1 MFDFVKFYLKNSIY
15 FEIKKS
21 QKFWQKK
28 IFEYNNACESFTT
41 LISYLLL
48 MQGIWLDIESI
59 LKLIANNQN
68 ISDLHLSA
76 GESISYRLN
85 WEIVKKE
92 ELWKIWDENM
102 EILLKQL
109 FKNNPQRYDKF
120 LVDKEADFAYVAKD
134 ETAYRVNAY
143 LSTGRL
149 NVVMRKIN
157 STPRVLEGIMFQ
169 NISDSIKKNVLE
181 TPKGLFLVTGPTGS
195 GKSTSIVAMLELLNK
210 EKPYKIITIE
220 DPIEYVFTPQKCLI
234 SQREIWHD
242 TWSFDAALSSALRE
256 DPNVVFV
263 WEIRNIET
271 AEAVLNLA
279 ETGHLVFSTLHTNS
293 ATHTLNRY
301 LSFFPSDM
309 QNSILERMADCLV
322 GIMSQ
327 NLVRTKDNQ
336 WRIWVFE
343 LMLNNNAVKNNLK
356 KREIDQMQN
365 IIETSTQN
373 GMISMKQYA
382 KKLLER
388 DIINPHDVEWL
399 MNNKS
404 APQI

>member
-1 MFDFVKFYLKNSIY
+1 MFHDLFIIS
-15 FEIKKS
+15 
-21 QKFWQKK
+21 
-28 IFEYNNACESFTT
+28 
-41 LISYLLL
+41 LI

-76 GESISYRLN
+76 GESVAYRLN
-85 WEIVKKE
+85 WEIVRKE

-143 LSTGRL
+143 LSTWRI

-157 STPRVLEGIMFQ
+157 SVPRVLEWIMFQ
-169 NISDSIKKNVLE
+169 NISESIKKNILWS
-181 TPKGLFLVTGPTGS
+181 PKWLFLVTWPTGS
-195 GKSTSIVAMLELLNK
+195 WKSTSIVAMLEILNK

-220 DPIEYVFTPQKCLI
+220 DPIEYVFKPQKSLV

-242 TWSFDAALSSALRE
+242 TRSFNSAISSTLRE
-256 DPNVVFV
+256 DPNVIFV
-263 WEIRNIET
+263 WEIRNSET

-293 ATHTLNRY
+293 ATHTINRY
-301 LSFFPSDM
+301 LSFYPSDM
-309 QNSILERMADCLV
+309 QNSALERMADCLV
-322 GIMSQ
+322 WIMSQ
-327 NLVRTKDNQ
+327 NLVKTKDGQ
-336 WRIWVFE
+336 WRIWIFE
-343 LMLNNNAVKNNLK
+343 LLLNNNAVRNNLK
-356 KREIDQMQN
+356 KREVDQMQN

-373 GMISMKQYA
+373 WMISMRQYA

-388 DIINPHDVEWL
+388 DIINQSDVEWL
-399 MNNKS
+399 INSKS
-404 APQI
+404 SPQI

>member
-1 MFDFVKFYLKNSIY
+1 
-15 FEIKKS
+15 
-21 QKFWQKK
+21 
-28 IFEYNNACESFTT
+28 
-41 LISYLLL
+41 

-76 GESISYRLN
+76 GECIAYRLN
-85 WEIVKKE
+85 GEIVRKE
-92 ELWKIWDENM
+92 DLWKIWDENM

-134 ETAYRVNAY
+134 DTAYRVNAY
-143 LSTGRL
+143 LSTWRI

-157 STPRVLEGIMFQ
+157 STPRQLEWIMFQ
-169 NISDSIKKNVLE
+169 NISDSIKKNVL
-181 TPKGLFLVTGPTGS
+181 TSPKWLFLVTGPTWWW
-195 GKSTSIVAMLELLNK
+195 KSTSIVAMLEILNK

-220 DPIEYVFTPQKCLI
+220 DPIEYVFKPQKSLV
-234 SQREIWHD
+234 SQREIGHD
-242 TWSFDAALSSALRE
+242 TRSFWAAITSTLRE
-256 DPNVVFV
+256 DPDVIFV
-263 WEIRNIET
+263 WEIRNSET

-293 ATHTLNRY
+293 ATHTINRY
-301 LSFFPSDM
+301 LSFYPSDM

-327 NLVRTKDNQ
+327 TLVKTKDGQ

-343 LMLNNNAVKNNLK
+343 LMLNSNAVKNNLK
-356 KREIDQMQN
+356 KREVDQMQN

-373 GMISMKQYA
+373 GMISMRQYA

-388 DIINPHDVEWL
+388 DIINQAKKMTKRQIEEMIKNMKKTWIVNEKS
-399 MNNKS
+399 NKYHKKEEIE
-404 APQI
+404 ADDILKKL

>member
-1 MFDFVKFYLKNSIY
+1 
-15 FEIKKS
+15 
-21 QKFWQKK
+21 
-28 IFEYNNACESFTT
+28 
-41 LISYLLL
+41 

-134 ETAYRVNAY
+134 WTAYRVNAY

-220 DPIEYVFTPQKCLI
+220 DPIEYVFTPQKSLI

-242 TWSFDAALSSALRE
+242 TWSFDAALNSALRE
-256 DPNVVFV
+256 DPNVIFV
-263 WEIRNIET
+263 GEIRNTET

-309 QNSILERMADCLV
+309 QNSVLERMADCLV

-343 LMLNNNAVKNNLK
+343 LLLNNNAVKNNLK

-399 MNNKS
+399 MNNKVT
-404 APQI
+404 PQI

>member
-1 MFDFVKFYLKNSIY
+1 
-15 FEIKKS
+15 
-21 QKFWQKK
+21 
-28 IFEYNNACESFTT
+28 
-41 LISYLLL
+41 

-68 ISDLHLSA
+68 IADLHLSA
-76 GESISYRLN
+76 GEFPAYRLN
-85 WEIVKKE
+85 GEIVRKE

-109 FKNNPQRYDKF
+109 FKNNPQRFDKF
-120 LVDKEADFAYVAKD
+120 LVDKEADFAYLSRD
-134 ETAYRVNAY
+134 NTAYRVNAY
-143 LSTGRL
+143 LSTGRI

-157 STPRVLEGIMFQ
+157 STPRQLEWIMFQ
-169 NISDSIKKNVLE
+169 KISDSIKNNVLAS
-181 TPKGLFLVTGPTGS
+181 PKWLFLVTWPTWG
-195 GKSTSIVAMLELLNK
+195 GKSTSIVAMLEILNK

-220 DPIEYVFTPQKCLI
+220 DPIEYVFQPQKSLV

-242 TWSFDAALSSALRE
+242 TWSFNSALESALRE
-256 DPNVVFV
+256 DPDVIFV
-263 WEIRNIET
+263 WEIRNSET

-293 ATHTLNRY
+293 ATHTINRY
-301 LSFFPSDM
+301 LSFYPSDM
-309 QNSILERMADCLV
+309 QSSVLERMADCLV

-327 NLVRTKDNQ
+327 TLVRTKDNQ
-336 WRIWVFE
+336 WRIGVFE

-373 GMISMKQYA
+373 WMISMAQYA
-382 KKLLER
+382 KKLLE
-388 DIINPHDVEWL
+388 INLINQKDVDWIL
-399 MNNKS
+399 SNKS
-404 APQI
+404 NPQV

>member
-1 MFDFVKFYLKNSIY
+1 
-15 FEIKKS
+15 
-21 QKFWQKK
+21 
-28 IFEYNNACESFTT
+28 
-41 LISYLLL
+41 

-59 LKLIANNQN
+59 LRLIANNQN

-76 GESISYRLN
+76 GESVAYRLN
-85 WEIVKKE
+85 GEIIRKE

-120 LVDKEADFAYVAKD
+120 LVDKEADFAYIAKD

-143 LSTGRL
+143 LSTWRI

-157 STPRVLEGIMFQ
+157 NVPRQLEWIMFQ
-169 NISDSIKKNVLE
+169 NISESIKKNVLAS
-181 TPKGLFLVTGPTGS
+181 PKWLFLVTGPTWWW
-195 GKSTSIVAMLELLNK
+195 KSTSIVAMLEILNK

-220 DPIEYVFTPQKCLI
+220 DPIEYVFQPQKSLI

-242 TWSFDAALSSALRE
+242 TWSFNSALESALRE
-256 DPNVVFV
+256 DPDVIFV
-263 WEIRNIET
+263 WEIRNSET

-293 ATHTLNRY
+293 ATHTINRY
-301 LSFFPSDM
+301 LSFYPSDM
-309 QNSILERMADCLV
+309 QSSVLERMADCLV

-327 NLVRTKDNQ
+327 TLVRTKDEQ

-365 IIETSTQN
+365 IIETSVQN
-373 GMISMKQYA
+373 WMISMSQYA

-388 DIINPHDVEWL
+388 DIIKQADVEWIL
-399 MNNKS
+399 SNKS
-404 APQI
+404 NPQV

>member
-1 MFDFVKFYLKNSIY
+1 
-15 FEIKKS
+15 
-21 QKFWQKK
+21 
-28 IFEYNNACESFTT
+28 
-41 LISYLLL
+41 

-59 LKLIANNQN
+59 LKLISNNQN

-76 GESISYRLN
+76 GECVAYRLN
-85 WEIVKKE
+85 GEIIRKE
-92 ELWKIWDENM
+92 ELGKIWDENM

-120 LVDKEADFAYVAKD
+120 LVDKEADFAYIAKD

-143 LSTGRL
+143 LSTWRI

-157 STPRVLEGIMFQ
+157 STPRVLEWIMFQ
-169 NISDSIKKNVLE
+169 NISESIKNNILSWTKW
-181 TPKGLFLVTGPTGS
+181 LFLVTGPTWS
-195 GKSTSIVAMLELLNK
+195 WKSTSIVAMLEILNK
-210 EKPYKIITIE
+210 ERPYKIITIE
-220 DPIEYVFTPQKCLI
+220 DPIEYVFKPQKSLI

-242 TWSFDAALSSALRE
+242 TRSFNAAIASTLRE
-256 DPNVVFV
+256 DPDVIFV
-263 WEIRNIET
+263 WEIRNSET

-301 LSFFPSDM
+301 LSFYPSDM
-309 QNSILERMADCLV
+309 QNSVLERMADCLV

-327 NLVRTKDNQ
+327 SLVKTKDWQ

-343 LMLNNNAVKNNLK
+343 LLLNNNAVKNNLK
-356 KREIDQMQN
+356 KRDVDQMQN

-373 GMISMKQYA
+373 GMISMRQYA

-388 DIINPHDVEWL
+388 DIIKQEDVEQIL
-399 MNNKS
+399 NSKNT
-404 APQI
+404 PQV

>member
-1 MFDFVKFYLKNSIY
+1 
-15 FEIKKS
+15 
-21 QKFWQKK
+21 
-28 IFEYNNACESFTT
+28 
-41 LISYLLL
+41 

-59 LKLIANNQN
+59 LKLIAGNQN
-68 ISDLHLSA
+68 VSDLHLSA
-76 GESISYRLN
+76 GEFPAFRFN
-85 WEIVKKE
+85 GEIVRKE

-109 FKNNPQRYDKF
+109 FKNNPQRFDKF
-120 LVDKEADFAYVAKD
+120 LVDKEADFAYLSKD
-134 ETAYRVNAY
+134 DIAYRVNAY
-143 LSTGRL
+143 LSTGRI

-157 STPRVLEGIMFQ
+157 NVPRQLEWIMFQ
-169 NISDSIKKNVLE
+169 NISESIKKNVLAS
-181 TPKGLFLVTGPTGS
+181 PKWLFLVTGPTWWW
-195 GKSTSIVAMLELLNK
+195 KSTSIVAMLEILNK

-220 DPIEYVFTPQKCLI
+220 DPIEYVFQPQKSLV

-242 TWSFDAALSSALRE
+242 TWSFNSALESALRE
-256 DPNVVFV
+256 DPDVIFV
-263 WEIRNIET
+263 WEIRNSET

-293 ATHTLNRY
+293 ATHTINRY
-301 LSFFPSDM
+301 LSFYPSDM
-309 QNSILERMADCLV
+309 QSSVLERMADCLV

-327 NLVRTKDNQ
+327 TLVKTKDGQ

-373 GMISMKQYA
+373 WMISMSQYA

-388 DIINPHDVEWL
+388 DIINQSDVEWIL
-399 MNNKS
+399 SSKAN
-404 APQI
+404 PQV

>member
-1 MFDFVKFYLKNSIY
+1 M
-15 FEIKKS
+15 
-21 QKFWQKK
+21 
-28 IFEYNNACESFTT
+28 
-41 LISYLLL
+41 

-76 GESISYRLN
+76 GEAPAYRLN
-85 WEIVKKE
+85 WEIIRKE
-92 ELWKIWDENM
+92 EIWKIWDENM

-109 FKNNPQRYDKF
+109 FKNNPQRFDKF
-120 LVDKEADFAYVAKD
+120 LVDKEADFAYISKD

-143 LSTGRL
+143 LSTWRI

-157 STPRVLEGIMFQ
+157 STPRQLEWIMFQ
-169 NISDSIKKNVLE
+169 NVSESIKRNVLDSR
-181 TPKGLFLVTGPTGS
+181 KWLFLVTWPTWWW
-195 GKSTSIVAMLELLNK
+195 KSTSIVAMLEIINK

-220 DPIEYVFTPQKCLI
+220 DPIEYVFQPQKSLV
-234 SQREIWHD
+234 SQREIGHD
-242 TWSFDAALSSALRE
+242 TWSFSSAIESTLRE
-256 DPNVVFV
+256 DPDVIFV
-263 WEIRNIET
+263 WEIRNSET

-301 LSFFPSDM
+301 LSFYPSDM

-327 NLVRTKDNQ
+327 TLVKTKDGQ

-356 KREIDQMQN
+356 KREVDQMQN

-373 GMISMKQYA
+373 WMISMWQYA

-388 DIINPHDVEWL
+388 GIVNQADIERL
-399 MNNKS
+399 LNNK
-404 APQI
+404 ANPQV

>member
-1 MFDFVKFYLKNSIY
+1 
-15 FEIKKS
+15 
-21 QKFWQKK
+21 
-28 IFEYNNACESFTT
+28 
-41 LISYLLL
+41 

-76 GESISYRLN
+76 GEFPAYRIN
-85 WEIVKKE
+85 GEIVRKE

-109 FKNNPQRYDKF
+109 FKNNPQRFDKF

-134 ETAYRVNAY
+134 DTAYRVNAY
-143 LSTGRL
+143 LSTWRI

-157 STPRVLEGIMFQ
+157 NVPRQLEWIMFQ
-169 NISDSIKKNVLE
+169 NISESIKKNVLAA
-181 TPKGLFLVTGPTGS
+181 PKGLFLVTGPTWWW
-195 GKSTSIVAMLELLNK
+195 KSTSIVAMLEILNK

-220 DPIEYVFTPQKCLI
+220 DPIEYVFQPQKSLI
-234 SQREIWHD
+234 SQREIGHD
-242 TWSFDAALSSALRE
+242 TRSFNAAITSTLRE
-256 DPNVVFV
+256 DPDVIFV
-263 WEIRNIET
+263 WEIRNTET

-279 ETGHLVFSTLHTNS
+279 ETWHLVFSTLHTNS
-293 ATHTLNRY
+293 STHTINRY
-301 LSFFPSDM
+301 LSFYPSDM

-322 GIMSQ
+322 WIMSQ
-327 NLVRTKDNQ
+327 TLVRTKDNT

-356 KREIDQMQN
+356 KREVDQMQN

-373 GMISMKQYA
+373 WMISMRQYA
-382 KKLLER
+382 KKLIER
-388 DIINPHDVEWL
+388 DIINPEDVDWL
-399 MNNKS
+399 INNKS
-404 APQI
+404 NPQV

>member
-1 MFDFVKFYLKNSIY
+1 
-15 FEIKKS
+15 
-21 QKFWQKK
+21 
-28 IFEYNNACESFTT
+28 
-41 LISYLLL
+41 

-59 LKLIANNQN
+59 LRLIANNQN

-76 GESISYRLN
+76 GECVAYRLN
-85 WEIVKKE
+85 GDIVRKE
-92 ELWKIWDENM
+92 ELWKISDENM

-134 ETAYRVNAY
+134 NTAYRVNAY
-143 LSTGRL
+143 LSTWRI

-157 STPRVLEGIMFQ
+157 NTPKTLESIMFQ
-169 NISDSIKKNVLE
+169 NISESIKKNILS
-181 TPKGLFLVTGPTGS
+181 TPKWLFLVTGPTGA
-195 GKSTSIVAMLELLNK
+195 GKSTSIVAMLELINK

-220 DPIEYVFTPQKCLI
+220 DPIEYVFTPQKSLV

-242 TWSFDAALSSALRE
+242 TRSFNSAIESTLRE
-256 DPNVVFV
+256 DPNVIFV
-263 WEIRNIET
+263 WEIRNSET

-279 ETGHLVFSTLHTNS
+279 ETGHLVFSTLHTSS
-293 ATHTLNRY
+293 ATHTINRY
-301 LSFFPSDM
+301 LSFYPSDM
-309 QNSILERMADCLV
+309 QNSILERMSDCLV
-322 GIMSQ
+322 GVMSQ

-336 WRIWVFE
+336 WRIWCFE
-343 LMLNNNAVKNNLK
+343 LMINNNAIKNNLK

-373 GMISMKQYA
+373 WMISMRQYA

-388 DIINPHDVEWL
+388 DIINPDDVEWII
-399 MNNKS
+399 NSKTS
-404 APQI
+404 PQI

>member
-1 MFDFVKFYLKNSIY
+1 MKNHDLFI
-15 FEIKKS
+15 
-21 QKFWQKK
+21 
-28 IFEYNNACESFTT
+28 
-41 LISYLLL
+41 ISVL

-76 GESISYRLN
+76 GEFVAYRIN
-85 WEIVKKE
+85 GEIVRKE
-92 ELWKIWDENM
+92 ELGKIWDENM

-120 LVDKEADFAYVAKD
+120 LVDKEADFAYVSKD
-134 ETAYRVNAY
+134 DTAYRVNAY
-143 LSTGRL
+143 LSTWRI

-157 STPRVLEGIMFQ
+157 STPRQLEWIMFQ
-169 NISDSIKKNVLE
+169 NISESIKNNVLAA
-181 TPKGLFLVTGPTGS
+181 PKWLFLVTGPTWW
-195 GKSTSIVAMLELLNK
+195 GKSTSIVAMLEILNK
-210 EKPYKIITIE
+210 ERPYKIITIE
-220 DPIEYVFTPQKCLI
+220 DPIEYVFKPQKSLV
-234 SQREIWHD
+234 SQREIGHD
-242 TWSFDAALSSALRE
+242 TWSFSAAITSTLRE
-256 DPNVVFV
+256 DPDVIFV
-263 WEIRNIET
+263 WEIRNSET

-301 LSFFPSDM
+301 LSFYPSDM
-309 QNSILERMADCLV
+309 QNSVLERMADCLV

-327 NLVRTKDNQ
+327 TLVKTKDWQ

-356 KREIDQMQN
+356 KREVDQMQN
-365 IIETSTQN
+365 IIETSTQS
-373 GMISMKQYA
+373 GMISMRQYA

-388 DIINPHDVEWL
+388 DIINQWDVEWL
-399 MNNKS
+399 LSNKS
-404 APQI
+404 TPQI

>member
-1 MFDFVKFYLKNSIY
+1 
-15 FEIKKS
+15 
-21 QKFWQKK
+21 
-28 IFEYNNACESFTT
+28 
-41 LISYLLL
+41 

-59 LKLIANNQN
+59 LKLIAGNQN

-76 GESISYRLN
+76 GEFPAFRLN
-85 WEIVKKE
+85 GEIVRKE

-109 FKNNPQRYDKF
+109 FKNNPQRFDKF
-120 LVDKEADFAYVAKD
+120 LVDKEADFAYLSKD
-134 ETAYRVNAY
+134 DIAYRVNAY
-143 LSTGRL
+143 LSTGRI

-157 STPRVLEGIMFQ
+157 NVPRQLEGIMFQ
-169 NISDSIKKNVLE
+169 NISESIKKNVLAS
-181 TPKGLFLVTGPTGS
+181 PKWLFLVTGPTWWW
-195 GKSTSIVAMLELLNK
+195 KSTSIVAMLEILNK

-220 DPIEYVFTPQKCLI
+220 DPIEYVFQPQKSLI

-242 TWSFDAALSSALRE
+242 TWSFNSALESALRE
-256 DPNVVFV
+256 DPDVIFV
-263 WEIRNIET
+263 WEIRNSET

-293 ATHTLNRY
+293 ATHTINRY
-301 LSFFPSDM
+301 LSFYPSDM
-309 QNSILERMADCLV
+309 QSSVLERMADCLV

-327 NLVRTKDNQ
+327 TLVRTKDEQ
-336 WRIWVFE
+336 WRIGVFE

-365 IIETSTQN
+365 IIETSVQN
-373 GMISMKQYA
+373 WMISMNQYA

-388 DIINPHDVEWL
+388 DIIKQTDVEWIL
-399 MNNKS
+399 SNK
-404 APQI
+404 ANPQV

>member
-1 MFDFVKFYLKNSIY
+1 
-15 FEIKKS
+15 
-21 QKFWQKK
+21 
-28 IFEYNNACESFTT
+28 
-41 LISYLLL
+41 

-59 LKLIANNQN
+59 LKLIAGNQN

-76 GESISYRLN
+76 GEFPAYRLN
-85 WEIVKKE
+85 GEIVRKE

-109 FKNNPQRYDKF
+109 FKNNPQRFDKF
-120 LVDKEADFAYVAKD
+120 LVDKEADFAYLSKD
-134 ETAYRVNAY
+134 DIAYRVNAY
-143 LSTGRL
+143 LSTWRI

-157 STPRVLEGIMFQ
+157 NVPRQLEWIMFQ
-169 NISDSIKKNVLE
+169 NISESIKKNVLAS
-181 TPKGLFLVTGPTGS
+181 PKWLFLVTGPTWWW
-195 GKSTSIVAMLELLNK
+195 KSTSIVAMLEILNK

-220 DPIEYVFTPQKCLI
+220 DPIEYVFQPQKSLI
-234 SQREIWHD
+234 SQREIGHD
-242 TWSFDAALSSALRE
+242 TWSFNSALESALRE
-256 DPNVVFV
+256 DPDVIFV
-263 WEIRNIET
+263 WEIRNSET

-293 ATHTLNRY
+293 ATHTINRY
-301 LSFFPSDM
+301 LSFYPSDM
-309 QNSILERMADCLV
+309 QSSVLERMADCLV

-327 NLVRTKDNQ
+327 TLVRTKDEQ

-365 IIETSTQN
+365 IIETSVQN
-373 GMISMKQYA
+373 WMISMSQYA

-388 DIINPHDVEWL
+388 DIIKQADVEWIL
-399 MNNKS
+399 SNKS
-404 APQI
+404 NPQV

>member
-1 MFDFVKFYLKNSIY
+1 
-15 FEIKKS
+15 
-21 QKFWQKK
+21 
-28 IFEYNNACESFTT
+28 
-41 LISYLLL
+41 

-59 LKLIANNQN
+59 LKLVAKNQN

-76 GESISYRLN
+76 GECVAYRLN
-85 WEIVKKE
+85 WEIVRKDE
-92 ELWKIWDENM
+92 TGKISDENM

-120 LVDKEADFAYVAKD
+120 LVDKEADFAYVSKD
-134 ETAYRVNAY
+134 DTAYRVNAY
-143 LSTGRL
+143 LSTWRI

-157 STPRVLEGIMFQ
+157 STPRILEHIMFQ
-169 NISDSIKKNVLE
+169 NISDSIKKNVLWA
-181 TPKGLFLVTGPTGS
+181 PKWLFLVTWPTGS
-195 GKSTSIVAMLELLNK
+195 GKSTSIVAMLEILNK

-220 DPIEYVFTPQKCLI
+220 DPIEYVFHPQKSLV

-242 TWSFDAALSSALRE
+242 TRSFSSAIESTLRE
-256 DPNVVFV
+256 DPDVIFV
-263 WEIRNIET
+263 WEIRNSET

-301 LSFFPSDM
+301 LSFYPSDM
-309 QNSILERMADCLV
+309 QNSVLERMADCLV
-322 GIMSQ
+322 WIMSQ
-327 NLVRTKDNQ
+327 TLVKTKDGQ
-336 WRIWVFE
+336 WRIGIFE

-373 GMISMKQYA
+373 WMISMKQYA
-382 KKLLER
+382 KKLLEKN
-388 DIINPHDVEWL
+388 IINQSDVERL
-399 MNNKS
+399 LSNKNT
-404 APQI
+404 PQV

>member
-1 MFDFVKFYLKNSIY
+1 MFHDLFIIS
-15 FEIKKS
+15 
-21 QKFWQKK
+21 
-28 IFEYNNACESFTT
+28 
-41 LISYLLL
+41 LI

-76 GESISYRLN
+76 GESVAYRLN
-85 WEIVKKE
+85 WEIVRKE

-143 LSTGRL
+143 LSTWRI

-157 STPRVLEGIMFQ
+157 SVPRVLEWIMFQ
-169 NISDSIKKNVLE
+169 NISESIKKNVLWS
-181 TPKGLFLVTGPTGS
+181 PKWLFLVTWPTGS
-195 GKSTSIVAMLELLNK
+195 WKSTSIVAMLEILNK

-220 DPIEYVFTPQKCLI
+220 DPIEYVFKPQKSLV

-242 TWSFDAALSSALRE
+242 TRSFNSTISSTLRE
-256 DPNVVFV
+256 DPNVIFV
-263 WEIRNIET
+263 WEIRNSET

-293 ATHTLNRY
+293 ATHTINRY
-301 LSFFPSDM
+301 LSFYPSDM
-309 QNSILERMADCLV
+309 QNSALERMADCLV
-322 GIMSQ
+322 WIMSQ
-327 NLVRTKDNQ
+327 NLVKTKDGQ
-336 WRIWVFE
+336 WRIWIFE
-343 LMLNNNAVKNNLK
+343 LLLNNNAVRNNLK
-356 KREIDQMQN
+356 KREVDQMQN

-373 GMISMKQYA
+373 WMISMRQYA

-388 DIINPHDVEWL
+388 DIINQSDVEWL
-399 MNNKS
+399 INSKS
-404 APQI
+404 SPQI